1 MSNEIEKITKET
13 GTNSLFSSIQAFEN
27 GQRIAKGLCS
37 SNLVPEAYKGNV
49 ANTMVAL
56 EMANRINISPFMVM
70 QNLHIIKGK
79 PSWSSTFI
87 ISALNTCGRFKPL
100 RFKFE
105 GQNNQSDDYG
115 CRAITKDLETG
126 ESVIGPLVT
135 WRMVKDEGWLSK
147 PGSKWKTM
155 PELMFQYR
163 AAAFFGRLYAPD
175 ILTGMQ
181 SVDEVVD
188 VSAKADLNDDLEELQ
203 SLFMEKED
211 WLHPTDKEH
220 IELVI
225 KNKEYTSYKKAI
237 QVLNEVQEPKEVE
250 NE

>member
-1 MSNEIEKITKET
+1 MSNEIQKSTS
-13 GTNSLFSSIQAFEN
+13 GANSLFSSIQAFED
-27 GQRIAKGLCS
+27 GQRIAKGLCT

-87 ISALNTCGRFKPL
+87 ISALNTCGRFEPI

-105 GQNNQSDDYG
+105 GDNPESDEYG
-115 CRAITKDLETG
+115 CRAITKDLKTG
-126 ESVIGPLVT
+126 ESIIGPIVT
-135 WRMVKDEGWLSK
+135 WKMVKAEGWLSK
-147 PGSKWKTM
+147 SGSKWQTM

-181 SVDEVVD
+181 SVEEVVD
-188 VSAKADLNDDLEELQ
+188 VSVSANTENELDELQ

-211 WLHPTDKEH
+211 WMHPNDKQA
-220 IELVI
+220 IEQVI
-225 KNKEYTSYKKAI
+225 KNREHTSYKKAI
-237 QVLNEVQEPKEVE
+237 QVLKEIQEPKEVDGDE
-250 NE
+250 

>member
-1 MSNEIEKITKET
+1 MSNEIQKSTS
-13 GTNSLFSSIQAFEN
+13 GANSLFSSIQAFED
-27 GQRIAKGLCS
+27 GQRIAKGLCT

-87 ISALNTCGRFKPL
+87 ISALNTCGRFEPI

-105 GQNNQSDDYG
+105 GEADEYG
-115 CRAITKDLETG
+115 CRAVTKDIKTG
-126 ESVIGPLVT
+126 ESIIGPIVT
-135 WRMVKDEGWLSK
+135 WKMVKAEGWLSK
-147 PGSKWKTM
+147 SGSKWKTM

-181 SVDEVVD
+181 SVEEVVD
-188 VSAKADLNDDLEELQ
+188 VSSTANNEVELEELQ
-203 SLFMEKED
+203 ALFMEKED
-211 WLHPTDKEH
+211 WLYPADKEA
-220 IELVI
+220 IERI
-225 KNKEYTSYKKAI
+225 ISTKEHTSYKKAI

-250 NE
+250 DE

>member
-1 MSNEIEKITKET
+1 MSNEIQKVSKTE
-13 GTNSLFSSIQAFEN
+13 SMFSSIQSFEN

-87 ISALNTCGRFKPL
+87 ISALNTCGRFEPI

-105 GQNNQSDDYG
+105 GDDPNSDEYG
-115 CRAITKDLETG
+115 CRAVTKDLNTG
-126 ESVIGPLVT
+126 ESIIGPIVT
-135 WRMVKDEGWLSK
+135 WNMVKSEGWLSK
-147 PGSKWKTM
+147 SGSKWQTM

-181 SVDEVVD
+181 SVEEVVD
-188 VSAKADLNDDLEELQ
+188 VSVSSNADNELEELQ
-203 SLFMEKED
+203 SLYMEKED
-211 WLHPTDKEH
+211 WLHPSDKQA
-220 IELVI
+220 IEQVI
-225 KNKEYTSYKKAI
+225 KNKERSSYKKAI
-237 QVLNEVQEPKEVE
+237 QVLKEVQEPKEAE
-250 NE
+250 EDEQ

>member
-1 MSNEIEKITKET
+1 MKNEIQKVSGKA
-13 GTNSLFSSIQAFEN
+13 NSLFSSIQAFED
-27 GQRIAKGLCS
+27 GQRIAKGLCT

-87 ISALNTCGRFKPL
+87 ISALNTCGRFEPI

-105 GQNNQSDDYG
+105 GNDTTSDEYG
-115 CRAITKDLETG
+115 CRAVTKDLKTG
-126 ESVIGPLVT
+126 ESIIGPIVT
-135 WRMVKDEGWLSK
+135 WKMVKEEGWLSK
-147 PGSKWKTM
+147 SGSKWKTM

-181 SVDEVVD
+181 SVEEVVD
-188 VSAKADLNDDLEELQ
+188 VSATANTEVELEELQ
-203 SLFMEKED
+203 ALFIEKED
-211 WLHPTDKEH
+211 WLHPADKEA
-220 IELVI
+220 IERI
-225 KNKEYTSYKKAI
+225 ISTKEHTSYKKAI

-250 NE
+250 DE